1 LPGVRKK
8 TGATVQMD
16 QSFPRIC
23 AVTGPGTLFIIS
35 APSGAGKTTLVH
47 ALLESMDEI
56 EVSVSHTT
64 RPPRPGEV
72 DGRDYYFVPRTEFER
87 LRQLGALLE
96 SAQVFENLYGTLRET
111 VTNKLA
117 EGIDV
122 VLEID
127 WQGAQQVT
135 DSLSKCVTIFILPP
149 SRRAL
154 QERLANR
161 GQDSGSVIDS
171 RMAAARNEM
180 AHWREYQYL
189 VVNED
194 FARALGQLRAIV
206 TACRLRTR
214 VQASVHAPL
223 IETLL
228 EQH

>member
-1 LPGVRKK
+1 
-8 TGATVQMD
+8 M
-16 QSFPRIC
+16 
-23 AVTGPGTLFIIS
+23 TGPGTLFIIS

-47 ALLESMDEI
+47 ALLESMDQI

-72 DGRDYYFVPRTEFER
+72 DGRDYIFVSRSEFER
-87 LRQLGALLE
+87 LRQAGALLE

-111 VTNKLA
+111 VTGKL
-117 EGIDV
+117 EKGIDV

-135 DSLSKCVTIFILPP
+135 ASLSRCVTIFILPP

-161 GQDSGSVIDS
+161 GQDSGAVIEA

-180 AHWREYQYL
+180 SHWREYEYL

-206 TACRLRTR
+206 TACRLRTP
-214 VQASVHAPL
+214 VQAASHAAL
-223 IETLL
+223 IDNLFEDDRG
-228 EQH
+228 